1 MSRSLAIFSALL
13 WLLLLSGYPRTVFI
27 AAVTSILVLP
37 VYRWLR
43 ARLEKGMAVSAFLG
57 GLILCV
63 AVPIAIVIVMVVPKV
78 SIGVHKLS
86 IWWNSGHKI
95 PAAVSQM
102 FDTVHAFLI
111 THIPQSADIINYIND
126 TVNNAGAELFQ
137 TVLSASTSSLGSL
150 ASLVGNIAGVFGIV
164 ADLCFFT
171 VFTCLFAVYAPVIFK
186 TASQILPD
194 HVPMIERFTAVLYN
208 ASKSV
213 FISIVFV
220 PIIQGVLTGIGLSIF
235 EISDP
240 VFWGLLAVFTAVIP
254 LAGTGI
260 IWLPIALYLMVTGS
274 IGRGI
279 GLIIWGVVIVA
290 GADNILRP
298 YFLKTGIDVS
308 MGVLLLSII
317 CSVTVL
323 GPIGIIAGP
332 VIVAAARQA
341 LVESELCRS
350 SATAGER

>member
-1 MSRSLAIFSALL
+1 MSRTLAIIAALL
-13 WLLLLSGYPRTVFI
+13 WLLLLSAYPKSIFI
-27 AAVTSILVLP
+27 AAVTAILTIP
-37 VYRWLR
+37 IYRWLR
-43 ARLEKGMAVSAFLG
+43 ARVKKELAVGVFLG

-63 AVPIAIVIVMVVPKV
+63 GIPIAIVIIMVIPKV

-86 IWWNSGHKI
+86 LWWNEGHQI
-95 PAAVSQM
+95 PASISHLLDSA
-102 FDTVHAFLI
+102 HAFLI
-111 THIPQSADIINYIND
+111 THFPQSADIIAYLND
-126 TVNNAGAELFQ
+126 TINNAGAELFQ

-150 ASLVGNIAGVFGIV
+150 ASLLGNVVGVFGILV
-164 ADLCFFT
+164 DLCFFT

-186 TASQILPD
+186 TASLILPE
-194 HVPMIERFTAVLYN
+194 HIPMLERFSVVLYN

-220 PIIQGVLTGIGLSIF
+220 PIIQGILTGIGLSIF

-240 VFWGLLAVFTAVIP
+240 VFWGLLAVFVAVIP
-254 LAGTGI
+254 VAGTGI
-260 IWLPIALYLMVTGS
+260 IWLPTAIYLIATGS
-274 IGRGI
+274 IARGI
-279 GLIIWGVVIVA
+279 GLIVWGIVVVS

-308 MGVLLLSII
+308 MSVLLLSII

-332 VIVAAARQA
+332 IIVAVARQA
-341 LVESELCRS
+341 LLESEMCRS
-350 SATAGER
+350 C